1 MKKLSMLL
9 FVVTCLFIST
19 NTAFAHTHLDGSNP
33 EDGATVTESID
44 TIQLYFDTVI
54 EDNAS
59 LQIENSEGEV
69 VEASDITVKE
79 DELIATF
86 SEPIANGNYTVSWE
100 IIGVDGHIMQESYG
114 FEVNVPEEEVEED
127 TAEIAPT
134 TENEEPTVEED
145 ETTPSNETADETESN
160 SNGLLIGIILVAI
173 VAIIAIILLK
183 RKK

>member
-9 FVVTCLFIST
+9 FVVTILFIST
-19 NTAFAHTHLDGSNP
+19 NTAFAHTHLDSSNP

-69 VEASDITVKE
+69 VEASDITVNE

-114 FEVNVPEEEVEED
+114 FAVNVPEEEVEED
-127 TAEIAPT
+127 TEEIAPY

-145 ETTPSNETADETESN
+145 ETTPSNNAADETESN

-173 VAIIAIILLK
+173 VAIIAIFLLK